1 MFIEVSF
8 RVLGYEAVLCNDK
21 MTDEYNTV
29 DESILP
35 TYTLVIPMT
44 SVIALCLLHVNYQF
58 LQHFFKTSCPLDL
71 KEF

>member
-8 RVLGYEAVLCNDK
+8 RVLGYDSVLCNDK

-35 TYTLVIPMT
+35 TNTLVMPMT
-44 SVIALCLLHVNYQF
+44 SVIALCLLHVNY
-58 LQHFFKTSCPLDL
+58 LVSTTFF
-71 KEF
+71 